1 MDVVHLHVDILP
13 TTAASQ
19 EWLTEAERAQLA
31 TLPFGHQRRSE
42 WIRGRLV
49 MRRALISTFG
59 DSAERL
65 SILTDHDGAPRI
77 EGMTDLG
84 ISLSHDGD
92 YFAAAIAGRSGL
104 RVGVDL
110 CLRRH
115 EAGLRKIFP
124 RLAVHAPKVDVVAAW
139 ASLECFLKLRRLG
152 VVDLLDTAFTI
163 AITMDGLTI
172 SALGST
178 VYLSLSRHPQ
188 FVVVWGAEAA

>member
-1 MDVVHLHVDILP
+1 M
-13 TTAASQ
+13 
-19 EWLTEAERAQLA
+19 
-31 TLPFGHQRRSE
+31 
-42 WIRGRLV
+42 
-49 MRRALISTFG
+49 
-59 DSAERL
+59 
-65 SILTDHDGAPRI
+65 TDHDGAPRI